1 MFENDEKY
9 TIFRHLS
16 FINSK
21 NIAPIQKKLIFANK
35 NNEFLGLITTNTIR
49 LMIRNLL
56 YMMFS
61 MTLLLGAPVSANA
74 NNAIEIVDNDI
85 VGITVTVSESTLRV
99 TGATGLTLS
108 IYNVAGV
115 HVQSFRVEGA
125 DRRYE
130 LNLPKG
136 CYIVKVGKVVRKISI
151 K

>member
-1 MFENDEKY
+1 M
-9 TIFRHLS
+9 
-16 FINSK
+16 
-21 NIAPIQKKLIFANK
+21 LIFAEDRLHSAICEQAHIALVCTIFAKNK
-35 NNEFLGLITTNTIR
+35 EFLGLITTNTIR
-49 LMIRNLL
+49 LMMRNLL

-61 MTLLLGAPVSANA
+61 MTLLLGAPVSAHA

>member
-1 MFENDEKY
+1 MGSVYKR
-9 TIFRHLS
+9 T
-16 FINSK
+16 
-21 NIAPIQKKLIFANK
+21 IFANK

-49 LMIRNLL
+49 LMMRNLL

-61 MTLLLGAPVSANA
+61 MTLLLGAPVSAHA